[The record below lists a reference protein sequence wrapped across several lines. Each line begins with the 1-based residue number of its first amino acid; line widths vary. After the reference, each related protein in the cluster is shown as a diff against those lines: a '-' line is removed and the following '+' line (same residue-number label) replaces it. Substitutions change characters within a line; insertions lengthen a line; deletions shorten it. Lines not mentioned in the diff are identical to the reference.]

1 MRTPCLNALLTIALL
16 VPFDAAAAA
25 AGTQH
30 ADRQQQGPG
39 RGDDLALN
47 EAWRAFLG
55 RADRAFFAARMS
67 TEAVEAKIE
76 QADARV
82 AELKEA
88 RNDPDDE
95 GGRRDITADVGFL
108 ERALRAFTAA
118 RMSTTDVQKWLRE
131 AREAGARGYSRAIAL
146 ARP

>member
-1 MRTPCLNALLTIALL
+1 MRTTCLIAFLAIALL
-16 VPFDAAAAA
+16 VPFDTAATADGTRRAAP
-25 AGTQH
+25 
-30 ADRQQQGPG
+30 QQQGPG

-67 TEAVEAKIE
+67 AEAVQAKIE
-76 QADARV
+76 QAEARV
-82 AELKEA
+82 AELEEA

-95 GGRRDITADVGFL
+95 GGRSDITADVGFL

-131 AREAGARGYSRAIAL
+131 AREAGGSDL
-146 ARP
+146 PS